1 MLGIIKKHEKNSM
14 YRKLFEY
21 LILFAGLLLIY
32 ILVAMALF
40 GQFKNV
46 GKDYVKNLDMQLSI
60 MRKEIKGYFG
70 KTAISAMDLSKTS
83 AAKLEEVMDRENIS
97 FENLKDNQKAL
108 AKVQD
113 SIFEDLKN
121 SMFDADASGA
131 FVLWDTTVN
140 SKVDRKGDFKSGL
153 YIKLDTRSIKESS
166 IIVYR
171 GDVDVA
177 KKHNSMPHRKW
188 KLEYDISQIP
198 NYLHLNKEDAPLY
211 ESYNIT
217 PVFTL
222 PGTDQ
227 RIILITLPIIGKDG
241 NFYGICGF
249 EVEQMYFKEKLSQP
263 SKLDRL
269 TTLFLPVA
277 NNDGK
282 IDPSLTLSSGTDS
295 GYYYLPKSTLTIK
308 KQGSNFVEF
317 ISKNNTFLGVTR
329 EIPLLK
335 NGNRS
340 MLVVMVPKSD
350 FNRDQFENLISL
362 VITVIL
368 FLFFSISGGLIF
380 TKRYITPITEGLEM
394 IGNQDNILDPNGGY
408 DVEKF
413 GFYEINE
420 LIKNLRKNM
429 KTDNFDGVP
438 GYLANKFED
447 FIEATENLTPAEM
460 NVLTL
465 LIQGHNMDDLPDL
478 LFVSKSTA
486 KHHIL
491 KIYKKLN
498 VSSRGELLLYLDMIK
513 GCGMIDNIICKN
525 GQENRNSQDN

>member
-1 MLGIIKKHEKNSM
+1 MFDVLKKRKKNSM

-40 GQFKNV
+40 GQFKSV
-46 GKDYVKNLDMQLSI
+46 RKDYVKNFDMQLSI
-60 MRKEIKGYFG
+60 MKKEIKGYFS
-70 KTAISAMDLSKTS
+70 KSAISAMDLSKTS
-83 AAKLEEVMDRENIS
+83 GSKLEDLMEKENIS
-97 FENLKDNQKAL
+97 FEKLKDNRKAL
-108 AKVQD
+108 AKIQD

-121 SMFDADASGA
+121 SMFNADASGA
-131 FVLWDTTVN
+131 FVLWNTTVN
-140 SKVDRKGDFKSGL
+140 SKVNREGEFRSGL
-153 YIKLDTRSIKESS
+153 YIKLDTRSLKDSS

-171 GDVDVA
+171 GDVEVA

-198 NYLHLNKEDAPLY
+198 NYLHLNKGDAPLY

-227 RIILITLPIIGKDG
+227 RIMLITLPIIGKDG
-241 NFYGICGF
+241 SFYGICGF

-263 SKLDRL
+263 SKLDKL

-277 NNDGK
+277 NKDGK

-308 KQGSNFVEF
+308 KQGSNLVEF
-317 ISKNNTFLGVTR
+317 ISKDNTYLGVTR

-350 FNRDQFENLISL
+350 FNRDLFENLISL
-362 VITVIL
+362 VITVIV

-380 TKRYITPITEGLEM
+380 TKRYITPITESLEM

-413 GFYEINE
+413 RFYEINE

-438 GYLANKFED
+438 VYLANKFKN
-447 FIEATENLTPAEM
+447 FIEATEDLTPAEM
-460 NVLTL
+460 NVLSL

-513 GCGMIDNIICKN
+513 GCGMIDNIIGKN
-525 GQENRNSQDN
+525 ESNNKNNKKI